1 MANFELYLPQLLKL
15 EGGYV
20 DDPADPGGAT
30 NLGITLGCFQGCAYQ
45 LLGIPPTLDNLR
57 ALRPEQAGA
66 IYRKLYWDPIDGD
79 SIALQ
84 VLADIV
90 FDFYVNAGYHAIVLL
105 QQVLGPSLASDG
117 RFGPQTLA
125 ALQRADQVAV
135 YARYR
140 QGRIDYYRNL
150 ASAHPVLQK
159 FLTGWLNRV
168 RTFPAQAEASTAAP
182 VQLQAQAVVGSVVT
196 AAPQAP
202 CAGAPAPL

>member
-105 QQVLGPSLASDG
+105 QQVLGPWLASAG